1 MQIVFDFE
9 GNLAM
14 ERPDP
19 HQIPRRPMATAEPRY
34 SLTGPGRPK
43 NTPAPLF
50 DDKRLN
56 IDTVHQL
63 VESAEAMSE
72 GRAELEIQGERFYG
86 SCVLC
91 LAVETIAADRQE
103 AHRLADSLMESIA
116 SDNRAIRVIEDR
128 TYRELSRLLGVDTSV
143 DFECQVRT
151 VRDGSLVRVIVDFEC
166 PIDCEEQIAR

>member
-1 MQIVFDFE
+1 M
-9 GNLAM
+9 G
-14 ERPDP
+14 RPDP

-34 SLTGPGRPK
+34 SLSGPGRPDH
-43 NTPAPLF
+43 TAAPLF

-63 VESAEAMSE
+63 VERAEAMSE
-72 GRAELEIQGERFYG
+72 GRAEMELQGERFYG

-91 LAVETIAADRQE
+91 LSMESIASDRQE
-103 AHRLADSLMESIA
+103 ALQLVDQLLESIA
-116 SDNRAIRVIEDR
+116 SDNRALRVIEDR

-151 VRDGSLVRVIVDFEC
+151 VRDDTMIRVIVDFEC